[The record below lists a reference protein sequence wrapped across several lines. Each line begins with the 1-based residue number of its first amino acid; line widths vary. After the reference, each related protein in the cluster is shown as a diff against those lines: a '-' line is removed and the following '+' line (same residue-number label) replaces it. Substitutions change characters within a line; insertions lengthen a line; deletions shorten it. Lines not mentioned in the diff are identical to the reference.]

1 MRKHDLYHV
10 GIFILLHRVLGLF
23 CLGGVKRGTPNQNDD
38 GFASLNP
45 SYMSIGLFA
54 IALIFCSFLPKTY
67 GETSPFQFDA
77 VLLKDR
83 VASGGILP
91 ATVTITIAP
100 NHHIYKDQIMVESG
114 DTTLFTVSNTELP
127 AGTVKYDPSLE
138 KEVELYEGRVVVKVS
153 LQLSKEI
160 QEGPHSIRL
169 KARYQGCS
177 DKVCFAPGV
186 EIFALPVQVEPANW
200 GVPGL
205 QGEEKPFQ
213 PVSTPVKKAGAGN
226 FQKTLEGRGIFVSL
240 ILIFLAGVGMSF
252 TPCVYPMIPITIAV
266 IGGQAAGD
274 QKSVRTPLK
283 ALSLSLI
290 YVLGIAVV
298 YAAMGVA
305 AASTGALFGAALQSP
320 WVVGFVAAVFVALAM
335 SAFGVFYLRVPSFL
349 SDRLGTKTGKGLI
362 GVFVM
367 GLVSGI
373 VASPCV
379 GPALASLLVY
389 IASTGNKFLGFWMLF
404 VFAWGLGAILIVLGT
419 FSGALKALPRSGMWM
434 ETVERVFGLILLGA
448 ALYYVRLIIP
458 EGAFVVILGIFLIA
472 IAVFT
477 GGFDR
482 LTHESAN
489 YQRAKKAFGLI
500 AFIFGVYF
508 LAGHLIIR
516 GLILPPI
523 SVTPS
528 DRPSAVGEEKI
539 AWTLNVD
546 EGLKRA
552 RDEGKTAMLDFW
564 ATWCAACMEFEK
576 VTYRDPAVVRELK
589 KFVNIK
595 IDCTNTGDPQI
606 RRLWERYGIVGLP
619 TVVFVNKDGTVVRDK
634 TVTGFVDAEEFLAVL
649 KGLE

>member
-1 MRKHDLYHV
+1 MKKHDLDYI
-10 GIFILLHRVLGLF
+10 GIFTLFHRVLGLF
-23 CLGGVKRGTPNQNDD
+23 YAGWVKRSALNRNGD

-45 SYMSIGLFA
+45 SYMRNGLFA
-54 IALIFCSFLPKTY
+54 IALILCSFLPIAS
-67 GETSPFQFDA
+67 GEPRPFQFHA

-83 VASGGILP
+83 AASGGIVP

-100 NHHIYKDQIMVESG
+100 NHHIYKDQITIESG
-114 DTTLFTVSNTELP
+114 DTAMFTVSNTELP
-127 AGTVKYDPSLE
+127 AGTIKYDPSLE
-138 KEVELYEGRVVVKVS
+138 KEVELYEGQVVVNVF
-153 LQLSKEI
+153 LQLLKDVQAGS
-160 QEGPHSIRL
+160 HTVRL

-186 EIFALPVQVEPANW
+186 EVFTLPVQVEPANW
-200 GVPGL
+200 GMPGL

-213 PVSTPVKKAGAGN
+213 PASKPGKKTGAGS
-226 FQKTLEGRGIFVSL
+226 FQKTLESRGIFVSL
-240 ILIFLAGVGMSF
+240 ILIFFAGVGMSF

-266 IGGQAAGD
+266 IGGQAAGE
-274 QKSVRTPLK
+274 QRAARTPLK

-419 FSGALKALPRSGMWM
+419 FSGALKALPKSGMWM

-458 EGAFVVILGIFLIA
+458 AGAFVIILGIFLIV

-489 YQRAKKAFGLI
+489 YQRVKKAFGLI

-516 GLILPPI
+516 GLILPPVSI
-523 SVTPS
+523 TTS
-528 DRPSAVGEEKI
+528 DRPSAAGEENI

-576 VTYRDPAVVRELK
+576 VTYPDPAVVRKLD

-606 RRLWERYGIVGLP
+606 KRLWERYGIVGLP

-634 TVTGFVDAEEFLAVL
+634 KITGFVNAEEFLSVL